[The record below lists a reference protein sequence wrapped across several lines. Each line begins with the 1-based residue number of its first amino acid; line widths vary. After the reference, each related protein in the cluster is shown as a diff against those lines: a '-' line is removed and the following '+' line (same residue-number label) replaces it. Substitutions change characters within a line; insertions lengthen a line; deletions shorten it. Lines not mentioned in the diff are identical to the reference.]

1 MVASS
6 LAPPLHLPP
15 PPSTPLSLSLP
26 LVFTIVSNLVH
37 SLPLGNTRSPIY
49 LSFFFTG
56 VHTGFV
62 IYSCVYM
69 YTSALLFAIS
79 RNLIQ
84 PPSLFLGRAPLIAE
98 VRDNP
103 RWPEEKRRVNSFT
116 QNGAADLSDPNGR
129 AIVRT
134 GKGRGGIR
142 IQLRFYHSP
151 SLLLLARFFEKKT
164 SFESRSKENKNN
176 PRLFPGCVENA
187 KPVIYE

>member
-15 PPSTPLSLSLP
+15 PPSTPLSLSLSFSRSYRISSTP
-26 LVFTIVSNLVH
+26 
-37 SLPLGNTRSPIY
+37 SLSVTHALQYIYHFFLRAYTRDSSYIR
-49 LSFFFTG
+49 
-56 VHTGFV
+56 VC
-62 IYSCVYM
+62 I

>member
-37 SLPLGNTRSPIY
+37 PLPLSNTRSPIY
-49 LSFFFTG
+49 HFFLRDSSYIR
-56 VHTGFV
+56 VC
-62 IYSCVYM
+62 I